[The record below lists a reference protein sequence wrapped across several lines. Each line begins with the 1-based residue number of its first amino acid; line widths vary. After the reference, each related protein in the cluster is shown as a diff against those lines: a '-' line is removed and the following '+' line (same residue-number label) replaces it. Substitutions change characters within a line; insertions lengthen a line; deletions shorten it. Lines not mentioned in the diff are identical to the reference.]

1 MLPEHSSVVA
11 LCIAQ
16 TPAQAHI
23 EDNKKEQNM
32 SSTRKAISGG
42 FIGRAFAVFGA
53 AINAS
58 SAVEN
63 HRRPARRDLA
73 ILGIDPKAFDQI

>member
-1 MLPEHSSVVA
+1 
-11 LCIAQ
+11 
-16 TPAQAHI
+16 
-23 EDNKKEQNM
+23 M